1 MRAHRQEV
9 FLEKSAMSDSPTT
22 APDFD
27 DPDVDDEGRG
37 RWYQRVAWAS
47 RGYANKLLFIT
58 VLLLFATI
66 YFWPRMFITIESGHV
81 GVLYLRFGGGTQT
94 DRVFGE
100 GMKIIAPWDKLFIY
114 EVRVQEIKHE
124 FDVLTQEGL
133 KLKLYLSIRYHPQ
146 PDLAGLLHERV
157 GPDYLEKVVI
167 PEVESALRFTI
178 AGFPMQDVYGAQRT
192 LVQTAVNAGLEK
204 VEQKYI
210 KVDEVV
216 LREIELPAQLKDV
229 IEQKMTQKELAE
241 SYAFRLDVARREA
254 ERLQIEANGLKA
266 YNDTLNSSLTPD
278 ILRWAGIEA
287 TKELAKS
294 PNSKTIIVGSGP
306 NGLPII
312 LGGGQ

>member
-1 MRAHRQEV
+1 
-9 FLEKSAMSDSPTT
+9 MSDSTTT
-22 APDFD
+22 APDLD
-27 DPDVDDEGRG
+27 DRDVDDEGGG
-37 RWYQRVAWAS
+37 RWYQRFARTS
-47 RGYANKLLFIT
+47 RGYANKILIIT
-58 VLLLFATI
+58 VLFLFATI
-66 YFWPRMFITIESGHV
+66 YYWPKMFITIESGHV

-100 GMKIIAPWDKLFIY
+100 GLKIIAPWDKLFIY

-146 PDLAGLLHERV
+146 PDLAGLLHERI
-157 GPDYLEKVVI
+157 GPDYLNKVVI
-167 PEVESALRFTI
+167 PEVESALRFTV
-178 AGFPMQDVYGAQRT
+178 AGFPMADVYGAQRT
-192 LVQTAVNAGLEK
+192 LVQSAVNTGLEK

-216 LREIELPAQLKDV
+216 LREIELPPQLKDV

-294 PNSKTIIVGSGP
+294 PNSKTVVIGTGP

>member
-1 MRAHRQEV
+1 
-9 FLEKSAMSDSPTT
+9 MSDSPTT

-27 DPDVDDEGRG
+27 DHDVDDEGGG
-37 RWYQRVAWAS
+37 RWYRRIARTS
-47 RGYANKLLFIT
+47 RGYANKILIIT

-133 KLKLYLSIRYHPQ
+133 KLKLHLSIRYHPQ
-146 PDLAGLLHERV
+146 PDLAGLLHERI
-157 GPDYLEKVVI
+157 GPDYLQKVVI

-216 LREIELPAQLKDV
+216 LREIELPQQIKDV

-294 PNSKTIIVGSGP
+294 PNSKTIVVGSGP

>member
-1 MRAHRQEV
+1 
-9 FLEKSAMSDSPTT
+9 MSDSATT
-22 APDFD
+22 TPDFHD
-27 DPDVDDEGRG
+27 RDVDDAGGG
-37 RWYQRVAWAS
+37 RWYQRVARTS
-47 RGYANKLLFIT
+47 RGYANKILIIT
-58 VLLLFATI
+58 VLFLFATI

-114 EVRVQEIKHE
+114 EVRVQEVKHE

-133 KLKLYLSIRYHPQ
+133 KLKLLLSIRYHPQ
-146 PDLAGLLHERV
+146 PDLAGLLHERI
-157 GPDYLEKVVI
+157 GPDYLNKVVI
-167 PEVESALRFTI
+167 PEVESALRFEI
-178 AGFPMQDVYGAQRT
+178 AGRAMQDVYGAERT
-192 LVQTAVNAGLEK
+192 LVQSAVNRGLEK
-204 VEQKYI
+204 VEQKYV

-216 LREIELPAQLKDV
+216 VREIVLPQQIKDV

-241 SYAFRLDVARREA
+241 SYTFRLEVARREA

-266 YNDTLNSSLTPD
+266 YNDTLNTSLTPD

-294 PNSKTIIVGSGP
+294 PNSKTIVVGSGP

>member
-1 MRAHRQEV
+1 
-9 FLEKSAMSDSPTT
+9 MSDTATT
-22 APDFD
+22 TPDYED
-27 DPDVDDEGRG
+27 LPVDDEGGG
-37 RWYQRVAWAS
+37 RWYQRGARTS
-47 RGYANKLLFIT
+47 KGYVNTLLTIA

-66 YFWPRMFITIESGHV
+66 YYWPKMFITIESGHV

-114 EVRVQEIKHE
+114 EVRVQEVRHE

-133 KLKLYLSIRYHPQ
+133 KLKLFLSIRFHPQ

-157 GPDYLEKVVI
+157 GPDYLNKVVI

-178 AGFPMQDVYGAQRT
+178 AGFPMADVYGAQRT

-216 LREIELPAQLKDV
+216 LREIELPAQIRDV

-241 SYAFRLDVARREA
+241 SYTFRLQVARREA
-254 ERLQIEANGLKA
+254 ERLEIEANGLKE
-266 YNDTLNSSLTPD
+266 YNNALQESLTPE

-294 PNSKTIIVGSGP
+294 PNSKTVVVGGGP
-306 NGLPII
+306 NGLPLI
-312 LGGGQ
+312 LGGGGQ

>member
-1 MRAHRQEV
+1 
-9 FLEKSAMSDSPTT
+9 MSDSPTT

-27 DPDVDDEGRG
+27 DHDVDDEGGG
-37 RWYQRVAWAS
+37 RWYRRIARTS
-47 RGYANKLLFIT
+47 RGYANKILIIT

-133 KLKLYLSIRYHPQ
+133 KLKLHLSIRYHPQ
-146 PDLAGLLHERV
+146 PDLAGLLHERI
-157 GPDYLEKVVI
+157 GPDYLQKVVI

-216 LREIELPAQLKDV
+216 LREIELPQQIKDV

-287 TKELAKS
+287 TKELANS
-294 PNSKTIIVGSGP
+294 PNFKTIVVGSGP

>member
-1 MRAHRQEV
+1 
-9 FLEKSAMSDSPTT
+9 MSDSATT
-22 APDFD
+22 APAFD
-27 DPDVDDEGRG
+27 APDVDSEGGG
-37 RWYQRVAWAS
+37 RWYHRIARTS
-47 RGYANKLLFIT
+47 RGYANKLLIIT

-66 YFWPRMFITIESGHV
+66 YYWPKMFITIESGHV

-100 GMKIIAPWDKLFIY
+100 GLKIIAPWDKLFIY
-114 EVRVQEIKHE
+114 EVRVQEVKHE

-133 KLKLYLSIRYHPQ
+133 KLKLLLSIRYHPQ

-157 GPDYLEKVVI
+157 GPDYLNKVVI

-178 AGFPMQDVYGAQRT
+178 AGFPMADVYGAQRT
-192 LVQTAVNAGLEK
+192 LVQTAVNSGLEQ

-216 LREIELPAQLKDV
+216 LREIQLPAQIKDV

-254 ERLQIEANGLKA
+254 ERLQIEANGLKS

-294 PNSKTIIVGSGP
+294 PNSKTIVVGSGP
-306 NGLPII
+306 NGLPLI

>member
-1 MRAHRQEV
+1 
-9 FLEKSAMSDSPTT
+9 MSDSATT
-22 APDFD
+22 TSDFD
-27 DPDVDDEGRG
+27 DRGVDDDGGG
-37 RWYQRVAWAS
+37 RWYHRIVRTS
-47 RGYANKLLFIT
+47 KGYANKILIIT

-66 YFWPRMFITIESGHV
+66 YYWPRMFITIESGHV

-100 GMKIIAPWDKLFIY
+100 GLKIIAPWDKLFIY
-114 EVRVQEIKHE
+114 EVRVQEVKHE

-146 PDLAGLLHERV
+146 PDLAGLLHERI
-157 GPDYLEKVVI
+157 GPDYLQKVVI
-167 PEVESALRFTI
+167 PEVESALRFTV

-241 SYAFRLDVARREA
+241 SYAFRLEVARREA
-254 ERLQIEANGLKA
+254 ERLQIEANGLKG

-294 PNSKTIIVGSGP
+294 PNSKTIVVGSGP

>member
-1 MRAHRQEV
+1 M
-9 FLEKSAMSDSPTT
+9 MSETTTT
-22 APDFD
+22 ARDFD
-27 DPDVDDEGRG
+27 DSGVDEDRGG
-37 RWYQRVAWAS
+37 RWYQRIARTS
-47 RGYANKLLFIT
+47 RGYANKILIIT
-58 VLLLFATI
+58 VLFLFATI
-66 YFWPRMFITIESGHV
+66 YYWPKMFITIESGHV

-100 GMKIIAPWDKLFIY
+100 GLKIIAPWDKLFIY
-114 EVRVQEIKHE
+114 EVRVQEVKHE

-133 KLKLYLSIRYHPQ
+133 KLKLFLSIRYHPQ
-146 PDLAGLLHERV
+146 PDLAGLLHERI
-157 GPDYLEKVVI
+157 GPDYLQKVVI

-216 LREIELPAQLKDV
+216 LREIELPPQLKDV

-294 PNSKTIIVGSGP
+294 PNAKTVVIGTGP
-306 NGLPII
+306 NGLPLI